1 MRSDVDT
8 SRAWIRRGLAHVLAV
23 ATTAWLEAA
32 VGAGSDIV
40 ASNEASSAGLGIL
53 LALSLRWAPWTAGA
67 SALGWGVAWFWSLLP
82 EPWRH
87 RLALRGHRLRTLL
100 ALLLVTG
107 SGALLFD
114 AVHVRL
120 REAFPSTAR
129 IALFLL
135 VAVLLAAAVP
145 TARALAR
152 ALEATARRLDPRL
165 GRRDAPWW
173 FLLLVV
179 VIGVALRL
187 GYAER
192 DFFSALPWHTT
203 LLLASSGALGA
214 LVRYV
219 VSTSRG
225 RWLAPIGGLVAV
237 VTVGIAWS
245 TPSVPASVRS
255 RWLRTAPLSRWL
267 PQPGARAVK
276 LATPAGAEACMP
288 GEPLSPA
295 GSLGKAGNEA
305 PDIVWIT
312 VDALRWDHTSLAEK
326 PRARLTPKLLQH
338 ARRAAVFAR
347 AYTPAPSTR
356 QAFRSLFTGAIPGR
370 VAAPPTP
377 GKRWA
382 LSIPDGQPTVA
393 AHLQAAGYE
402 TVALVSDRGAF
413 PRRFGGLQGFREID
427 ETPASYRRR
436 HRHSAGYV
444 VSRIIGR
451 LARHPALTGPP
462 RFVWTHLMEPHYRY
476 EFGPELPGSPHMP
489 ERRRYRHAIRYV
501 DQQLDRLL
509 DFLTTGERGR
519 RTWVFLTADHGEQ
532 FGEHGFRRH
541 GHSVYEEEA
550 HVPLLVWGPGVKARR
565 IDAPVTTLD
574 LYSTILQAAG
584 LRAPRGVCARSL
596 MDVLTAGTPPHG
608 DGVYIAALPD
618 RAQSSFVLGWVEG
631 RHKLVVHPRDGS
643 RMIFDLTR
651 DPGEKQDVASSETE
665 RLEKMTVHLRR
676 FLAERGLRPEQLG
689 LTKHG
694 SGS

>member
-1 MRSDVDT
+1 
-8 SRAWIRRGLAHVLAV
+8 
-23 ATTAWLEAA
+23 
-32 VGAGSDIV
+32 
-40 ASNEASSAGLGIL
+40 
-53 LALSLRWAPWTAGA
+53 
-67 SALGWGVAWFWSLLP
+67 
-82 EPWRH
+82 
-87 RLALRGHRLRTLL
+87 
-100 ALLLVTG
+100 
-107 SGALLFD
+107 
-114 AVHVRL
+114 
-120 REAFPSTAR
+120 
-129 IALFLL
+129 
-135 VAVLLAAAVP
+135 
-145 TARALAR
+145 
-152 ALEATARRLDPRL
+152 
-165 GRRDAPWW
+165 
-173 FLLLVV
+173 
-179 VIGVALRL
+179 
-187 GYAER
+187 
-192 DFFSALPWHTT
+192 
-203 LLLASSGALGA
+203 
-214 LVRYV
+214 
-219 VSTSRG
+219 
-225 RWLAPIGGLVAV
+225 
-237 VTVGIAWS
+237 
-245 TPSVPASVRS
+245 
-255 RWLRTAPLSRWL
+255 
-267 PQPGARAVK
+267 
-276 LATPAGAEACMP
+276 MP
-288 GEPLSPA
+288 GDPLSPA

-377 GKRWA
+377 GRRWA

-413 PRRFGGLQGFREID
+413 PRRFGGLQGFREVD

-436 HRHSAGYV
+436 HGYSAGYV

-451 LARHPALTGPP
+451 LARHPALAGPP

-476 EFGPELPGSPHMP
+476 EFGPELPASPRMP
-489 ERRRYRHAIRYV
+489 EPRRYRHAIRYV

-509 DFLTTGERGR
+509 DFLTTGERGK

-541 GHSVYEEEA
+541 GHSVYEEEV

-584 LRAPRGVCARSL
+584 LRTPRGVCARSL
-596 MDVLTAGTPPHG
+596 MDVLTAGTPPHR

-631 RHKLVVHPRDGS
+631 RHKLVVHPRDRS
-643 RMIFDLTR
+643 RMLFDLAR
-651 DPGEKQDVASSETE
+651 DPGEKQDFGSSETE
-665 RLEKMTVHLRR
+665 RLEKMTAHLRR

-689 LTKHG
+689 LTRRS